1 MKNTTSKK
9 KIQIAIIVIVS
20 VLLAIPFILQP
31 IATIIVYEAIFG
43 ERYQTVSWKVYFV
56 DEFDGLSVE
65 RSDFSVDG
73 TNIAGYKYSK
83 AEQDV
88 KGVMVLAHGLGGGGH
103 NTYMPIIDYFA
114 SNGYYV
120 FSYDGVGNDNS
131 EGKSVIGLPQGVITL
146 DRAIDHVQTIDEY
159 ADLPIVLFGHSW
171 GGYSVGNVLNFH
183 PEVKG
188 VAIFAGFNESSD
200 MIEHQSSQ
208 YVGGLTKVL
217 LPYVNLYEKIKFG
230 KEYVSISAISGFE
243 NTTANV
249 MIVHSKDDTTVP
261 TKYGY
266 DKFYERFANDD
277 RFEFVLYED
286 KGHNDLFYAKSVFE
300 YRNRINEEYRLYVEA
315 HGGEYN
321 ADIQAEFMSANLDKF
336 QCYALDQTLMQSILQ
351 MFDKSCSD

>member
-1 MKNTTSKK
+1 MKDSTSKQK
-9 KIQIAIIVIVS
+9 FKIAIIVIAS

-31 IATIIVYEAIFG
+31 IATVIVYETIFNV
-43 ERYQTVSWKVYFV
+43 RYETVSWRVYSV

-120 FSYDGVGNDNS
+120 FSYDAIGTDNS
-131 EGKSVIGLPQGVITL
+131 DGKSVKGLPQGVITL
-146 DRAIDHVQTIDEY
+146 DNAIDHVESLPEY
-159 ADLPIVLFGHSW
+159 KNLPIVLLGHSW

-200 MIEHQSSQ
+200 MIEHQASQ

-217 LPYVNLYEKIKFG
+217 LPYVTLYEQMKFG
-230 KEYVSISAISGFE
+230 KKYVSISAISGFE
-243 NTTANV
+243 NTTAKV

-277 RFEFVLYED
+277 RFQFVLFED
-286 KGHNDLFYAKSVFE
+286 KGHNNLFYSQSALE
-300 YRNRINEEYRLYVEA
+300 YRDQINEEYRQYVESN
-315 HGGEYN
+315 GGEYN
-321 ADIQAEFMSANLDKF
+321 EEIQAEFMSTHLDKI
-336 QCYALDQTLMQSILQ
+336 QCYALDTTLMQSILQ
-351 MFDKSCSD
+351 MFDKSCTY